1 MSLNSATLHQLKIFE
16 VVARHLSFTRAAEEL
31 FLTQPS
37 VSVQIKQLTRTV
49 GLPLFEQIGKRLYLT
64 DAGQKLYTT
73 CQEIFEQLDQCEMA
87 IADLQGLKQGQLRLV
102 VLTTTKYFLPRFLGP
117 FCDRYPGIE
126 ISLKFANHERV
137 LQYLKDNQAD
147 LYMVSQLPETI
158 DIVSEPILEN
168 PLVVLAPQNHP
179 LTAAKNISLQQLAQE
194 PFILREP
201 GSGTRKAMLQQF
213 DQQGL
218 EIKVRLELSSNE
230 AIKQAIIAG
239 LGLSVLSRHTLA
251 LEGTT
256 GPLRVLDVEGF
267 PIQRHWYVIYPAKRQ
282 LSIIA
287 QSFLTYLLEAGQ
299 KDQWLQQQRQDSG
312 P

>member
-1 MSLNSATLHQLKIFE
+1 MGLNRATLHQLKIFE

-49 GLPLFEQIGKRLYLT
+49 GLPLYEQIGKRLYLT
-64 DAGQKLYTT
+64 EAGQKLYAT
-73 CQEIFEQLDQCEMA
+73 CKEIFEQLDQCEMA
-87 IADLQGLKQGQLRLV
+87 ISDLQGLKQGQLRLV
-102 VLTTTKYFLPRFLGP
+102 VLTTTKYFMPHFLGP

-137 LQYLKDNQAD
+137 LQNLNDNQAD
-147 LYMVSQLPETI
+147 LYMVSQLPEDI
-158 DIVSEPILEN
+158 DVVSKPILEN

-179 LTAAKNISLQQLAQE
+179 LAGVKNICLERLAQE

-201 GSGTRKAMLQQF
+201 GSGTRRAMLQRF
-213 DQQGL
+213 DKQDL

-230 AIKQAIIAG
+230 AIKQAIAAG

-251 LEGTT
+251 SEGTT
-256 GPLRVLDVEGF
+256 GPLTILDVEGF
-267 PIQRHWYVIYPAKRQ
+267 PIRRHWYVIYPAKRQ
-282 LSIIA
+282 LSVIA
-287 QSFLTYLLEAGQ
+287 QTFLEYLLEAGKQ
-299 KDQWLQQQRQDSG
+299 G
-312 P
+312 